1 MVLWDLDRKPKLV
14 IIEDD
19 LNVAEMLN
27 AYFRVQGYDVFTV
40 NLGEDGIRAC
50 RQVNPDLVIL
60 DIRLPDID
68 GYEVARRMRR
78 DIKTQETP
86 IVFLTQKRE
95 RSDRLQGFEVGADDY
110 ITKPFDVQELRLR
123 VRNIIKRRAAY
134 LRMLDS
140 NRLSIAD
147 FQEIERLKR
156 PKIFISY
163 SRNDNKSAEDI
174 YSLLKDKG
182 CIPWMD
188 TYDLVPGQDW
198 KLEIHKNIKSCD
210 FFIACLSVNSVS
222 KKGYVQK
229 ELKEAISILDQIPEG
244 QIYIIPIRL
253 DDTPVPETLADK
265 HWLDWTAQNAKDQL
279 LKAIGKYL

>member
-19 LNVAEMLN
+19 LDIAELLH

-40 NLGEDGIRAC
+40 NWGEDGVRAC
-50 RQVNPDLVIL
+50 KEVNPDLVIL
-60 DIRLPDID
+60 DIGLPDID
-68 GYEVARRMRR
+68 GYEVARRLRS
-78 DIKTQETP
+78 DINTQEAP
-86 IVFLTQKRE
+86 IVFLTEKRE

-134 LRMLDS
+134 LRMLES

-163 SRNDNKSAEDI
+163 SRNDNKSAEEI

-188 TYDLVPGQDW
+188 THDLVPGQDW

-210 FFIACLSVNSVS
+210 YFIACLSINSVS

-229 ELKEAISILDQIPEG
+229 ELKEAISVLDQVPEG

-253 DDTPVPETLADK
+253 DDTLVPESLADK
-265 HWLDWTAQNAKDQL
+265 HWLDWTAPNAKEQL
-279 LKAIGKYL
+279 LRAIGKYS